1 MWVLFDLFVH
11 LVSWYFQWYVLGL
24 FLFSILIFICGFVM
38 QIMCLMKCFNK
49 LFMSCEVIS
58 ERIFIWNNDIVMM
71 ETEDYCHSECL
82 YIPYIFFHSI
92 CCFSCKTCIII
103 CPSLVKY
110 SLYSYRC
117 LLPILSYLIS
127 FMSAFSIYP
136 QIIIMLP
143 SCLCCWL
150 CTLYLPVK
158 DLITSNV
165 SFVEHIFSL
174 MHVPL
179 WLLWN
184 HDIHKITKHNIY
196 SE

>member
-1 MWVLFDLFVH
+1 M
-11 LVSWYFQWYVLGL
+11 
-24 FLFSILIFICGFVM
+24 LIHPI
-38 QIMCLMKCFNK
+38 
-49 LFMSCEVIS
+49 
-58 ERIFIWNNDIVMM
+58 
-71 ETEDYCHSECL
+71 H
-82 YIPYIFFHSI
+82 FFHSI

-174 MHVPL
+174 MQVDAEIGQAKTMLQLQARQGAAIH
-179 WLLWN
+179 WN
-184 HDIHKITKHNIY
+184 SELENMWEYCSQSVLNNQHQIY
-196 SE
+196 WSSPHHF

>member
-1 MWVLFDLFVH
+1 MREYSFETMMLWWWKVRTT
-11 LVSWYFQWYVLGL
+11 
-24 FLFSILIFICGFVM
+24 
-38 QIMCLMKCFNK
+38 
-49 LFMSCEVIS
+49 VIVNAYT
-58 ERIFIWNNDIVMM
+58 FHN
-71 ETEDYCHSECL
+71 
-82 YIPYIFFHSI
+82 IFFHSI
-92 CCFSCKTCIII
+92 CCFSYKTYIII

-127 FMSAFSIYP
+127 FMSSFSIYH

-158 DLITSNV
+158 DLIISNV
-165 SFVEHIFSL
+165 SLVEHIFSF

-184 HDIHKITKHNIY
+184 HNVHKITKHNIY
-196 SE
+196 SK

>member
-1 MWVLFDLFVH
+1 M
-11 LVSWYFQWYVLGL
+11 
-24 FLFSILIFICGFVM
+24 LIHPI
-38 QIMCLMKCFNK
+38 N
-49 LFMSCEVIS
+49 
-58 ERIFIWNNDIVMM
+58 
-71 ETEDYCHSECL
+71 
-82 YIPYIFFHSI
+82 FFHSI
-92 CCFSCKTCIII
+92 CCFSFKTCIII

-127 FMSAFSIYP
+127 FMSSFSIYH

-158 DLITSNV
+158 DLLISNV
-165 SFVEHIFSL
+165 SLVEHSFSF

-184 HDIHKITKHNIY
+184 HNIHKITKHIYIQSRNLSLVLNIETNQILLGWPKVQ
-196 SE
+196 SWSQLLSFKFDFPK